1 MLLETLAA
9 KCRANVTNLLMLRN
23 QCVKLDEEE
32 RGQLPLSFHFLFFAS
47 GRQRVGY
54 KGFHLLKE
62 DVAVPITC
70 DRGNKLL
77 GPELQRAGR

>member
-1 MLLETLAA
+1 MLLETLTA
-9 KCRANVTNLLMLRN
+9 KCRANVTNLLMLKN

-32 RGQLPLSFHFLFFAS
+32 RGQLPLSSHFLFFAS
-47 GRQRVGY
+47 DRQRVGY
-54 KGFHLLKE
+54 KGFCLLQE

-70 DRGNKLL
+70 DRNNKSL